1 MEAYTAA
8 DSEEAKQEGV
18 PAQAAK
24 PLLAPSKQ
32 KGIKIGGTTVMDP
45 KILPEV
51 REEPERVEP
60 RDTLAEILANGEM
73 WERQVE
79 TRAAAYEAGGMVR
92 DEAWEKARAHIAD
105 ERGILRMEHA
115 KIRAREKET
124 EDAEKF
130 RQDELQKER
139 DLSLIHI

>member
-1 MEAYTAA
+1 MEAQAAA
-8 DSEEAKQEGV
+8 DSEEAKPEGA

-24 PLLAPSKQ
+24 PLLPASKQ

-60 RDTLAEILANGEM
+60 RDTLADILANGEM

-79 TRAAAYEAGGMVR
+79 TRAAKYEAEGMVR
-92 DEAWEKARAHIAD
+92 DEAWEKASSPRDNEAF
-105 ERGILRMEHA
+105 RSKLGI
-115 KIRAREKET
+115 INQ
-124 EDAEKF
+124 F
-130 RQDELQKER
+130 
-139 DLSLIHI
+139 